1 MCQSNV
7 GLGSCKVCM
16 LSSVVGSLGLGWEQ
30 IKSCWLQV
38 HAVCFQLCM
47 YTAKLPQ
54 TGVYVVD
61 RTAVVPRPAYISTVV
76 QIVCIFN
83 IVWTVSQ
90 NEFVCLNCMSTC
102 TSFDKAVLKYQT
114 SLLLLF
120 LLLTFAFSCHFPHNV
135 PTLTTQCTT
144 LTTQCTTMAAHI
156 KLLVK
161 DMHLVPWA
169 LYTFTYTYKSCKH
182 TCSSYTHALSSKQT
196 VTFYFWP
203 CMWPTS
209 KEFQR
214 PNKQAMF

>member
-1 MCQSNV
+1 
-7 GLGSCKVCM
+7 M
-16 LSSVVGSLGLGWEQ
+16 LSSVAGSLGLGWEQ

-38 HAVCFQLCM
+38 CAVCFQLCM

-54 TGVYVVD
+54 TGVYAVD

-90 NEFVCLNCMSTC
+90 NEFVRLNCMSTC
-102 TSFDKAVLKYQT
+102 TSFDKVVLKYQT
-114 SLLLLF
+114 SLLLFF

-144 LTTQCTTMAAHI
+144 MAAHI
-156 KLLVK
+156 RLLVK

-169 LYTFTYTYKSCKH
+169 LYTFTYIPKLQAYMLKLH
-182 TCSSYTHALSSKQT
+182 TCTFQQANCDLLLLAMHVAHIKEISKTKQT
-196 VTFYFWP
+196 
-203 CMWPTS
+203 S
-209 KEFQR
+209 NE
-214 PNKQAMF
+214 